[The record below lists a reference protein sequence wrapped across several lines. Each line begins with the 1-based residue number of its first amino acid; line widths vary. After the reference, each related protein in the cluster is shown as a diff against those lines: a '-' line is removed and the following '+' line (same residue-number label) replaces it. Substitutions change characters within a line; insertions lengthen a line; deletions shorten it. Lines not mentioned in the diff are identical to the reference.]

1 MEGLV
6 AVVFSGMA
14 LACLFNP
21 ERSVDK
27 PVPPPMATTRRGL
40 FTALVPSQ
48 CLPSLLIGIARFRIV
63 WSFPELWRLRI
74 RRTVVSRCGST
85 VDVWAFLPLLRR
97 PEPNQDLPP
106 QKPGH
111 ILSSE
116 GIPRHRDDKEIRF
129 ARADNPALR
138 NNTYSRLHNPP
149 VKCNLRFFS
158 KAGLYSHPLPD
169 CKMPLLRTS
178 ARGDSPAHHHPALA
192 N

>member
-1 MEGLV
+1 MQFRISPGGRMSKSRRSRPELPPSSVTVTTAVISMEGLV

-106 QKPGH
+106 QKPGRT
-111 ILSSE
+111 LGSE
-116 GIPRHRDDKEIRF
+116 GIRHHRGDKEIRF
-129 ARADNPALR
+129 ARADNPA
-138 NNTYSRLHNPP
+138 
-149 VKCNLRFFS
+149 
-158 KAGLYSHPLPD
+158 
-169 CKMPLLRTS
+169 
-178 ARGDSPAHHHPALA
+178 
-192 N
+192 